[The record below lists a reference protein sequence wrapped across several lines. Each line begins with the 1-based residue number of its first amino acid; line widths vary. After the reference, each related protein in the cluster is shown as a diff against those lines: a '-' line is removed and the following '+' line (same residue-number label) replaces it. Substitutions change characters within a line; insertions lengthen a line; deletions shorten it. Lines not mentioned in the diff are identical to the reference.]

1 MLHAAA
7 GSTPAGDGL
16 FCGRLLVP
24 VAPGALAP
32 LRRRGSFHWPRQL
45 ASVERLRSWL
55 PAGSPGWIASGAGL
69 GALRGGRIVTA
80 AAALLAGLDLN
91 PGAVVDP
98 VLEG

>member
-1 MLHAAA
+1 
-7 GSTPAGDGL
+7 
-16 FCGRLLVP
+16 
-24 VAPGALAP
+24 
-32 LRRRGSFHWPRQL
+32 
-45 ASVERLRSWL
+45 L

-91 PGAVVDP
+91 PEAVVDP